1 MKTLDEMLAE
11 LTPEQQHQVDERVS
25 QMRLEYQLYQ
35 LREQMQRTQ
44 RQQAQ
49 AMHIAQ
55 SSVAAMEARGAELKI
70 STLKRYIEALGGE
83 LTLGVKM
90 PGGQHVDLII

>member
-1 MKTLDEMLAE
+1 MKTLDEMLAA

-49 AMHIAQ
+49 AMQIAQ

>member
-1 MKTLDEMLAE
+1 
-11 LTPEQQHQVDERVS
+11 
-25 QMRLEYQLYQ
+25 
-35 LREQMQRTQ
+35 
-44 RQQAQ
+44 
-49 AMHIAQ
+49 MHIAQ